1 MQSGPEM
8 IVMQRV
14 VQYEL
19 MVLGIDNSM
28 LKLLVLEE
36 VEHNPAS
43 QGGLLA

>member
-1 MQSGPEM
+1 
-8 IVMQRV
+8 MQRI

-28 LKLLVLEE
+28 LKLLVLQE
-36 VEHNPAS
+36 VEHNPVG